1 MKRNRS
7 SKNKTI
13 ILDGDD
19 VERLSKRLIILK
31 EKTSLDSILNKTICN
46 DFFES
51 INYLPDNFIDLAII
65 DPPYNLNKDFGNL
78 NFRKKSD
85 NDYSQYIDSFISL
98 IIPHL
103 KKTASIYVCCDL
115 FSSSVVYDIL
125 NKYFIVRNRITWQ
138 REKGRGAQFNWKNA
152 LEDMW
157 FATVSNNYYFNIDA
171 VKMKRRVIA
180 PYKEDGKPKDWHETE
195 EGKFRLTHPSNF
207 WDDISVPYWSMAENT
222 THPTQKPE
230 KLIAKLI
237 LASSKEDDIVF
248 DPFVGSGTTS
258 VVANKLNRKYVSIEM
273 DKYYALLTEYRLE
286 KPNTDKNIE
295 GFADGVVWEGS
306 TYSYL
311 KSLMT
316 KSKKDNI

>member
-13 ILDGDD
+13 ILDENDA
-19 VERLSKRLIILK
+19 EKFSQRLISLK
-31 EKTSLDSILNKTICN
+31 EKTSLDSILNKTIYN

-115 FSSSVVYDIL
+115 FSSSAVYDVL
-125 NKYFIVRNRITWQ
+125 SKYFIVRNRITWQ

-152 LEDMW
+152 LEDIW

-180 PYKEDGKPKDWHETE
+180 PYREEGKPKDWHETE
-195 EGKFRLTHPSNF
+195 KGKFRLTHPSNF

-248 DPFVGSGTTS
+248 DPFVGSGTTA

-286 KPNTDKNIE
+286 KSNIDKNIQ
-295 GFADGVVWEGS
+295 GFADGVFWERN

>member
-19 VERLSKRLIILK
+19 VEKLSKRLIILK

-138 REKGRGAQFNWKNA
+138 REKGRGAQFNWKNG
-152 LEDMW
+152 LEDIW

-171 VKMKRRVIA
+171 VKIKRRVIA
-180 PYKEDGKPKDWHETE
+180 PYREKGKPKDWHETE

-286 KPNTDKNIE
+286 KSNTDKNIQ
-295 GFADGVVWEGS
+295 GFADGVFWERN

>member
-1 MKRNRS
+1 MKQNRS

-13 ILDGDD
+13 ILDENDA
-19 VERLSKRLIILK
+19 EKFSQRLISLK
-31 EKTSLDSILNKTICN
+31 EKTSLDSILNKTIYN

-85 NDYSQYIDSFISL
+85 NDYSQYIDSFIRL

-103 KKTASIYVCCDL
+103 RKTASIYVCCDL
-115 FSSSVVYDIL
+115 FSSSAVYDVL
-125 NKYFIVRNRITWQ
+125 SKYFIVRNRITWQ

-152 LEDMW
+152 LEDIW

-180 PYKEDGKPKDWHETE
+180 PYREEGKPKDWQETE

-248 DPFVGSGTTS
+248 DPFAGSGTTP

-286 KPNTDKNIE
+286 KSNIDKNIQ
-295 GFADGVVWEGS
+295 GFADGVFWERN

>member
-286 KPNTDKNIE
+286 KSNTDKNIQ
-295 GFADGVVWEGS
+295 GYADGVFWERN

>member
-138 REKGRGAQFNWKNA
+138 REKGRGAQFNWKNG
-152 LEDMW
+152 LEDIW

-180 PYKEDGKPKDWHETE
+180 PYREKGKPKDWHETE
-195 EGKFRLTHPSNF
+195 EGKFRLTHPSNC
-207 WDDISVPYWSMAENT
+207 WDDIRVPYWSMSENT
-222 THPTQKPE
+222 AHPTQKPE

-237 LASSKEDDIVF
+237 LASSNADDFIF
-248 DPFVGSGTTS
+248 DPFLGSGTTS
-258 VVANKLNRKYVSIEM
+258 VVAKKLGRNYSGIEQH
-273 DKYYALLTEYRLE
+273 K
-286 KPNTDKNIE
+286 
-295 GFADGVVWEGS
+295 
-306 TYSYL
+306 TYCP
-311 KSLMT
+311 T
-316 KSKKDNI
+316 IAAHF

>member
-180 PYKEDGKPKDWHETE
+180 PYKEDGKPKDWHETV

-286 KPNTDKNIE
+286 KSNTDKNIQ
-295 GFADGVVWEGS
+295 GFADGVFWERN

>member
-19 VERLSKRLIILK
+19 VEKLSKRLIILK

-78 NFRKKSD
+78 NFRKKSY
-85 NDYSQYIDSFISL
+85 NDYSQYVDSFISL

-248 DPFVGSGTTS
+248 DPFVGSGTTA

-286 KPNTDKNIE
+286 KSNTDKNIQ
-295 GFADGVVWEGS
+295 GFADGVFWERN

>member
-19 VERLSKRLIILK
+19 VEKLSKRLIILK

-85 NDYSQYIDSFISL
+85 NDYSPYIDSFISL

-115 FSSSVVYDIL
+115 FSSSAVYDIL

-138 REKGRGAQFNWKNA
+138 REKGRGAQFNWKNG
-152 LEDMW
+152 LEDIW

-171 VKMKRRVIA
+171 VKIKRRVIA
-180 PYKEDGKPKDWHETE
+180 PYREKGKPKDWHETE

-286 KPNTDKNIE
+286 KSNTDKNIQ
-295 GFADGVVWEGS
+295 GFADGVFWERN

>member
-286 KPNTDKNIE
+286 KSNTDKNIQ
-295 GFADGVVWEGS
+295 GFADGVFWERN

>member
-19 VERLSKRLIILK
+19 VEKLSKRLIILK

-115 FSSSVVYDIL
+115 FSSSAVYDVL

-152 LEDMW
+152 LEDIW
-157 FATVSNNYYFNIDA
+157 FATVSNNYYFNINA

-286 KPNTDKNIE
+286 KSNTDKNIQ
-295 GFADGVVWEGS
+295 GFADGVFWERN

-316 KSKKDNI
+316 KSKKDSI

>member
-19 VERLSKRLIILK
+19 VEKLSKRLIILK

-115 FSSSVVYDIL
+115 FSSSAVYDIL

-138 REKGRGAQFNWKNA
+138 REKGRGAQFNWKNG
-152 LEDMW
+152 LEDIW

-171 VKMKRRVIA
+171 VKIKRRVIA
-180 PYKEDGKPKDWHETE
+180 PYREKGKPKDWQETE

-248 DPFVGSGTTS
+248 DPFVGSSTTS

-286 KPNTDKNIE
+286 KSNTDKNIQ
-295 GFADGVVWEGS
+295 GFADGVFWERN